1 MENCNFASR
10 ILEESSNDESC
21 NWKNKKTKANRKRSN
36 KPSKKLKKKTSN
48 KAELPL
54 AFKEK
59 IEQMGGDEVKFVI
72 EKELTNSDLTQT
84 NGRLSIPKGKINES
98 FLTPAEES
106 YLDYERNKQEKIAG
120 IYVSLLDHDLNLWDE
135 MCLKKWK
142 METTEVYNITD
153 GWNEL
158 VADNKWK
165 KGQKV
170 LLQLWSFRRNHK
182 LYFALVKLSKDE

>member
-1 MENCNFASR
+1 
-10 ILEESSNDESC
+10 
-21 NWKNKKTKANRKRSN
+21 
-36 KPSKKLKKKTSN
+36 
-48 KAELPL
+48 
-54 AFKEK
+54 
-59 IEQMGGDEVKFVI
+59 MGGDEVKFVI
-72 EKELTNSDLTQT
+72 EKELTNSDVTQT
-84 NGRLSIPKGKINES
+84 NGRLSIPKGKIKEC
-98 FLTPAEES
+98 FLTPAEEL

-142 METTEVYNITD
+142 METAEVYNITD

-170 LLQLWSFRRNHK
+170 LVQLWSFRRNHK
-182 LYFALVKLSKDE
+182 LYFALVKLSKD

>member
-1 MENCNFASR
+1 MENCDFASR
-10 ILEESSNDESC
+10 ILEEPSNDESC
-21 NWKNKKTKANRKRSN
+21 KRKNKKTKANRERSN

-59 IEQMGGDEVKFVI
+59 IEQMGGDE
-72 EKELTNSDLTQT
+72 
-84 NGRLSIPKGKINES
+84 KI
-98 FLTPAEES
+98 
-106 YLDYERNKQEKIAG
+106 DG
-120 IYVSLLDHDLNLWDE
+120 IYVSLLDHGLNLWDE

-142 METTEVYNITD
+142 METAEVYNITD

-158 VADNKWK
+158 VADNKWT

-170 LLQLWSFRRNHK
+170 LVQLWSFRRNHK

>member
-1 MENCNFASR
+1 ME
-10 ILEESSNDESC
+10 
-21 NWKNKKTKANRKRSN
+21 RSN
-36 KPSKKLKKKTSN
+36 KPSKKLKKKSSN

-72 EKELTNSDLTQT
+72 EKELTNSDVTQI
-84 NGRLSIPKGKINES
+84 NGRLSIPKGKIKEG

-106 YLDYERNKQEKIAG
+106 YLDYERNKQEEIAG

-142 METTEVYNITD
+142 METAEVYNITD

-158 VADNKWK
+158 VADNKLK
-165 KGQKV
+165 KCQKV
-170 LLQLWSFRRNHK
+170 LVQLWSFRRNHK

>member
-1 MENCNFASR
+1 MSLKLMENCDFASR
-10 ILEESSNDESC
+10 IIEEPSNDESC
-21 NWKNKKTKANRKRSN
+21 KRKNKKTKTNRERSN

-72 EKELTNSDLTQT
+72 EKELTNSDVTQN

-106 YLDYERNKQEKIAG
+106 YLDYERNK
-120 IYVSLLDHDLNLWDE
+120 
-135 MCLKKWK
+135 
-142 METTEVYNITD
+142 
-153 GWNEL
+153 
-158 VADNKWK
+158 
-165 KGQKV
+165 
-170 LLQLWSFRRNHK
+170 
-182 LYFALVKLSKDE
+182 

>member
-1 MENCNFASR
+1 
-10 ILEESSNDESC
+10 
-21 NWKNKKTKANRKRSN
+21 
-36 KPSKKLKKKTSN
+36 
-48 KAELPL
+48 
-54 AFKEK
+54 
-59 IEQMGGDEVKFVI
+59 MGGDEVKFVI
-72 EKELTNSDLTQT
+72 EKEVTNSDVTQT

-106 YLDYERNKQEKIAG
+106 YLDYERNKQEKIAD

-142 METTEVYNITD
+142 METAEVYNITD

-158 VADNKWK
+158 VEDNKWK
-165 KGQKV
+165 KDQKV
-170 LLQLWSFRRNHK
+170 LVQLWSFRRNHK